1 MVDPFL
7 ELLKEFE
14 RERERERESWDKIS
28 RDAIF
33 KLQIHVIRMRI

>member
-7 ELLKEFE
+7 ELLKGFK
-14 RERERERESWDKIS
+14 RERERESWDKIN

-33 KLQIHVIRMRI
+33 NLFML

>member
-14 RERERERESWDKIS
+14 RERERESWDEIS

>member
-7 ELLKEFE
+7 ELLKEF
-14 RERERERESWDKIS
+14 ERERESWDKIS

>member
-7 ELLKEFE
+7 ELLKEF
-14 RERERERESWDKIS
+14 ERERERESWDKIS